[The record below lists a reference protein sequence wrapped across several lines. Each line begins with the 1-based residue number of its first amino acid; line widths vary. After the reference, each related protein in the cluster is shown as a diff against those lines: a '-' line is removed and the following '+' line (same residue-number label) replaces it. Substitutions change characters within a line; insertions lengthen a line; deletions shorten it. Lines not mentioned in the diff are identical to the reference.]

1 MTITEFKDSLKQSSP
16 PSQLSNLLQAL
27 WYDAKGDWEAAHNVA
42 QDIRSKEGSWIHA
55 YLHRKEGDLGN
66 ASYWYHR
73 ANQPVSN
80 KSLTE
85 EWEEI
90 AKAMLA

>member
-1 MTITEFKDSLKQSSP
+1 MTITEFKDSLKKPSPPAQSSKP
-16 PSQLSNLLQAL
+16 LQAL
-27 WYDAKGDWEAAHNVA
+27 WYDANGDWEAAHNVA
-42 QDIRSKEGSWIHA
+42 QDIHCKEGSWIHA

-73 ANQPVSN
+73 ANQPVCN
-80 KSLTE
+80 KSLPE